1 MWSGRFEWDCEC
13 YDFILDGRS
22 IAYIEVGADHN
33 QSPFFFGFVITKSHK
48 HFHMEGGNID
58 SLMFKMVL
66 KLKEFGWE
74 IDGFPIASEN

>member
-13 YDFILDGRS
+13 YDFILNERA

-33 QSPFFFGFVITKSHK
+33 QNPFFFGFVLTKSK
-48 HFHMEGGNID
+48 RHFHMEGKNID

-66 KLKEFGWE
+66 KLKDFGWDIE
-74 IDGFPIASEN
+74 GFPVASKD